1 MFEEGGAEVEDEINA
16 GPLLHHLEG
25 CSQDG
30 AAEITL
36 LMPKASLEAIEPAA
50 EIASLRNDLEFVF
63 VICYNFSEFCL
74 DVFGVAGLASKTA
87 EDLGC
92 AVDFAAFDEV
102 AGGFGEEEETEGE
115 DEGPQHLEGHGDAVG
130 AAIGVVLGAV
140 VDAGGEEEADCDA
153 ELVAGDDGA
162 ADFLGGDF
170 GHVEDDD
177 GRDEADAETGDE
189 TAGDEE
195 AVGA

>member
-1 MFEEGGAEVEDEINA
+1 MFEKGGAEVEDEVYA

-25 CSQDG
+25 CAEDG

-36 LMPKASLEAIEPAA
+36 LMPEATLEAIEPAA
-50 EIASLRNDLEFVF
+50 EIASLRDDLKFVLVISDDFREFG
-63 VICYNFSEFCL
+63 L

-87 EDLGC
+87 EDLSG

-102 AGGFGEEEETEGE
+102 AGGFGEEEEAEGE
-115 DEGPQHLEGHGDAVG
+115 DEGPEHLDGHGDAVG
-130 AAIGVVLGAV
+130 AAVGVVLGAV

-162 ADFLGGDF
+162 AYFLGGDF

-177 GRDEADAETGDE
+177 GGDEADAETGDE

-195 AVGA
+195 AVGG